1 MAWRCFCPG
10 PGGGAVNGPGSASCG
25 TCGLP
30 RASRAWP
37 AFRDAVE
44 SLEPCRAA
52 RRYDRRSARVQDRE
66 LDAKLARLQPRP
78 REGPAPR
85 RARGLDPTR
94 RNPDLPSEVVQ
105 EIFEWTHGYA
115 TVEDAAWV
123 ARIPY
128 LLCVGGW
135 THATIVTDP
144 HRGALEQDR
153 LEAEIAAL
161 KAKKAFLVLKL
172 RGARAREWLRQNR
185 GRRHM
190 RSIELCK
197 NLEHAPAV
205 VRARD
210 AVLENAARL
219 DATRAYL
226 VARRGL
232 DHAYEML
239 TKDKKGADCVPP
251 RKGPRAPSWR
261 RTGSTRWL
269 YAPAS

>member
-1 MAWRCFCPG
+1 MQG
-10 PGGGAVNGPGSASCG
+10 
-25 TCGLP
+25 
-30 RASRAWP
+30 
-37 AFRDAVE
+37 
-44 SLEPCRAA
+44 
-52 RRYDRRSARVQDRE
+52 
-66 LDAKLARLQPRP
+66 
-78 REGPAPR
+78 
-85 RARGLDPTR
+85 
-94 RNPDLPSEVVQ
+94 
-105 EIFEWTHGYA
+105 IFAWTHGYA

-172 RGARAREWLRQNR
+172 RGARAREWLRQHR

-210 AVLENAARL
+210 AILENAARL

-232 DHAYEML
+232 DHAYEVL

>member
-1 MAWRCFCPG
+1 MNAPG
-10 PGGGAVNGPGSASCG
+10 CTTCK

-30 RASRAWP
+30 RASRAWYF
-37 AFRDAVE
+37 FRDAAE
-44 SLEPCRAA
+44 SHEPCRAA
-52 RRYDRRSARVQDRE
+52 RRYDRRSTRVRDRE
-66 LDAKLARLQPRP
+66 LDAKLEALRG
-78 REGPAPR
+78 GPAPR
-85 RARGLDPTR
+85 RVHGFDPTR
-94 RNPDLPSEVVQ
+94 RNPDLPREVVQ
-105 EIFEWTHGYA
+105 KIFEWTHGYA

-153 LEAEIAAL
+153 FEADIAAL
-161 KAKKAFLVLKL
+161 KTKKAFLVLKL
-172 RGARAREWLRQNR
+172 RGARAWEWARQNR
-185 GRRHM
+185 
-190 RSIELCK
+190 SFK
-197 NLEHAPAV
+197 NLDQAPAV

-210 AVLENAARL
+210 AILENCARQ

-239 TKDKKGADCVPP
+239 TKDKKGADRVPP
-251 RKGPRAPSWR
+251 RKGPRAPS
-261 RTGSTRWL
+261 
-269 YAPAS
+269 

>member
-10 PGGGAVNGPGSASCG
+10 PGGGAVNAPGSTTCK

-30 RASRAWP
+30 RASRAWFF
-37 AFRDAVE
+37 FRDAAE
-44 SLEPCRAA
+44 SHEPCRAA
-52 RRYDRRSARVQDRE
+52 RRYDRRSTRVRDRE
-66 LDAKLARLQPRP
+66 LDAKLEALRG
-78 REGPAPR
+78 GPAPR
-85 RARGLDPTR
+85 RVHGLDPTR
-94 RNPDLPSEVVQ
+94 RNPSLPREVVQ
-105 EIFEWTHGYA
+105 GIFEWAHGYA

-153 LEAEIAAL
+153 CEAEIAAL

-185 GRRHM
+185 GRSHM

-251 RKGPRAPSWR
+251 RKGPRAPSSR
-261 RTGSTRWL
+261 RTRPVYYL
-269 YAPAS
+269 PAS

>member
-1 MAWRCFCPG
+1 MAWRCFCPV
-10 PGGGAVNGPGSASCG
+10 PGGGAVNAPGAASCG

-30 RASRAWP
+30 RASRSWYYY
-37 AFRDAVE
+37 RDAAE
-44 SLEPCRAA
+44 SHEPCRAA
-52 RRYDRRSARVQDRE
+52 RRYDRRSTRVRDRE
-66 LDAKLARLQPRP
+66 LDAKLEALRG
-78 REGPAPR
+78 GPAPR
-85 RARGLDPTR
+85 RVHGLDPTR
-94 RNPDLPSEVVQ
+94 RNPDLPREVVQ
-105 EIFEWTHGYA
+105 GIFAWTHGYA

-153 LEAEIAAL
+153 FEADITAL
-161 KAKKAFLVLKL
+161 KAKKAYLVLKL
-172 RGARAREWLRQNR
+172 RGARAWEWLRQKKK
-185 GRRHM
+185 GGG
-190 RSIELCK
+190 EK
-197 NLEHAPAV
+197 NLDQAPAV

-210 AVLENAARL
+210 AILENAARL

-239 TKDKKGADCVPP
+239 TKDKKAADCVPP
-251 RKGPRAPSWR
+251 RKGPRAPSSR
-261 RTGSTRWL
+261 RTGIRV
-269 YAPAS
+269 YYPQ

>member
-1 MAWRCFCPG
+1 MNA
-10 PGGGAVNGPGSASCG
+10 PGSASCR

-44 SLEPCRAA
+44 SLEPFRADRRYA
-52 RRYDRRSARVQDRE
+52 RRSTRVQDRE

-94 RNPDLPSEVVQ
+94 RNPRLPSEVVQ

-128 LLCVGGW
+128 LLCVSGW
-135 THATIVTDP
+135 THTTIVTDP
-144 HRGALEQDR
+144 HRLDQDR
-153 LEAEIAAL
+153 LEARVEAL
-161 KAKKAFLVLKL
+161 KARKAFLVLKL
-172 RGARAREWLRQNR
+172 RAARAREWARQNR
-185 GRRHM
+185 GRGPRQM
-190 RSIELCK
+190 RNIELCK
-197 NLEHAPAV
+197 NLEQAPAV
-205 VRARD
+205 IRARD
-210 AVLENAARL
+210 AILENGARL

-239 TKDKKGADCVPP
+239 LKDKKDADCVPP
-251 RKGPRAPSWR
+251 RKGPRAPSSR
-261 RTGSTRWL
+261 RTGIL
-269 YAPAS
+269 LPAS

>member
-1 MAWRCFCPG
+1 MAWRCFCPV
-10 PGGGAVNGPGSASCG
+10 PGGGAVNAPGCTTCK

-30 RASRAWP
+30 RASRAWS
-37 AFRDAVE
+37 AFRYAAE
-44 SLEPCRAA
+44 SHELCRAV
-52 RRYDRRSARVQDRE
+52 RRYDRRSTRVRDRE
-66 LDAKLARLQPRP
+66 LDAELARLQPRP
-78 REGPAPR
+78 REGR
-85 RARGLDPTR
+85 RAHGLDPTR
-94 RNPDLPSEVVQ
+94 RNPSLPSDIVQ
-105 EIFEWTHGYA
+105 GIFEWTHGYA

-153 LEAEIAAL
+153 FEADIAAL

-172 RGARAREWLRQNR
+172 RGARAWEWARQNR
-185 GRRHM
+185 
-190 RSIELCK
+190 SWK
-197 NLEHAPAV
+197 NLEQAPAV

-210 AVLENAARL
+210 AILENAARL

-232 DHAYEML
+232 DHAYEVL

-251 RKGPRAPSWR
+251 RKGPRAPSSR
-261 RTGSTRWL
+261 RTGTL
-269 YAPAS
+269 FYYPQ

>member
-1 MAWRCFCPG
+1 MAWRCFCPV
-10 PGGGAVNGPGSASCG
+10 PGGGAVNVPGCTTCK

-30 RASRAWP
+30 RASRAWYYY
-37 AFRDAVE
+37 RDAAE
-44 SLEPCRAA
+44 SHEPCRAA
-52 RRYDRRSARVQDRE
+52 RRYDRRSARVRDRE
-66 LDAKLARLQPRP
+66 LDAKLEALRG
-78 REGPAPR
+78 GPAPR
-85 RARGLDPTR
+85 RVHGLDPTR
-94 RNPDLPSEVVQ
+94 RNPDLPREVVQ
-105 EIFEWTHGYA
+105 KIFEWTHGYA

-153 LEAEIAAL
+153 FEADIAAL
-161 KAKKAFLVLKL
+161 KTKKAFLVLKL
-172 RGARAREWLRQNR
+172 RGARAWEWARQNR
-185 GRRHM
+185 
-190 RSIELCK
+190 SFK
-197 NLEHAPAV
+197 NLDQAPAV

-210 AVLENAARL
+210 AILENCARQ

-239 TKDKKGADCVPP
+239 TKDKKAADCVPP
-251 RKGPRAPSWR
+251 RKGPRAPSSR
-261 RTGSTRWL
+261 RTGIVYYT
-269 YAPAS
+269 PQ

>member
-10 PGGGAVNGPGSASCG
+10 PGGGAVNAPGSTTCK

-30 RASRAWP
+30 RASRAWFF
-37 AFRDAVE
+37 FRDAAE

-52 RRYDRRSARVQDRE
+52 RRYDRRSTRVRDRE
-66 LDAKLARLQPRP
+66 LDAKLEALRG
-78 REGPAPR
+78 GPAPR
-85 RARGLDPTR
+85 RVHGLAPTR
-94 RNPDLPSEVVQ
+94 RNPSLPSEVVQ
-105 EIFEWTHGYA
+105 ESFEWTHGYA

-153 LEAEIAAL
+153 VEAEIAVL

-185 GRRHM
+185 GRGPRQM
-190 RSIELCK
+190 RNIENCK
-197 NLEHAPAV
+197 NLEQAPAV
-205 VRARD
+205 IRARD
-210 AVLENAARL
+210 AILENGARL

>member
-10 PGGGAVNGPGSASCG
+10 PGGGAVNAPGSTTCK

-30 RASRAWP
+30 RASRAWFF
-37 AFRDAVE
+37 FRDAAAH
-44 SLEPCRAA
+44 EPCRAA
-52 RRYDRRSARVQDRE
+52 RRRGRRSARVRDRE
-66 LDAKLARLQPRP
+66 LDAKLEALRG
-78 REGPAPR
+78 GPAPR
-85 RARGLDPTR
+85 RAHGLDPTR
-94 RNPDLPSEVVQ
+94 RNPSLPREVVQ
-105 EIFEWTHGYA
+105 GTFEWAHGYA

-123 ARIPY
+123 AGIPY
-128 LLCVGGW
+128 LVCVGGW
-135 THATIVTDP
+135 THATVATDP

-153 LEAEIAAL
+153 VEAEIAVL

-172 RGARAREWLRQNR
+172 RGARAREWLRRNR
-185 GRRHM
+185 
-190 RSIELCK
+190 SFK
-197 NLEHAPAV
+197 NVEKGPAV

-251 RKGPRAPSWR
+251 RKGPRAPSSR
-261 RTGSTRWL
+261 RTGIVYYHT
-269 YAPAS
+269 

>member
-1 MAWRCFCPG
+1 MNAPG
-10 PGGGAVNGPGSASCG
+10 AASCG

-30 RASRAWP
+30 RASRAWYYY
-37 AFRDAVE
+37 RDAAE
-44 SLEPCRAA
+44 SHEPCRAA
-52 RRYDRRSARVQDRE
+52 RRYDRRSTRVRDRE
-66 LDAKLARLQPRP
+66 LDAKLEALRG
-78 REGPAPR
+78 GPAPR
-85 RARGLDPTR
+85 RVHGLDPTR
-94 RNPDLPSEVVQ
+94 RNPSLPREVVQ
-105 EIFEWTHGYA
+105 GIFEWAHGYA

-123 ARIPY
+123 
-128 LLCVGGW
+128 
-135 THATIVTDP
+135 ATIVTDP

-153 LEAEIAAL
+153 VEAEIAAL

-185 GRRHM
+185 
-190 RSIELCK
+190 SFK
-197 NLEHAPAV
+197 NVEKGPAV

-239 TKDKKGADCVPP
+239 TKDKKAADCVPP
-251 RKGPRAPSWR
+251 RKGPRAPSSR
-261 RTGSTRWL
+261 RTGIVYYT
-269 YAPAS
+269 PQ